1 MPRLKTSWVV
11 PGLMVGN
18 LICGILIAVGHHLF
32 YMSLDK
38 QTVGTQS
45 QQEWNARI
53 GTGMAFCVKMFL
65 TAAAGF
71 AYVQVLWRTLKVREA
86 KLSGIDAMFDV
97 VNNPFSFLN
106 WQLWEKGFEL
116 VVLAGILW

>member
-1 MPRLKTSWVV
+1 M
-11 PGLMVGN
+11 
-18 LICGILIAVGHHLF
+18 AVGHHIF

-71 AYVQVLWRTLKVREA
+71 AYVQMLWRILKAREA